1 MASNFFDQ
9 FDGEET
15 TTVVPETAPRSPK
28 ERVEAGFHA
37 WWTTNLIE
45 PETALDLQEGARNRV
60 VADWMPAQN
69 ASLETIAADA
79 APTVADETPGLT
91 SRIASDIGGG
101 ILEAPGQVVGGVI
114 DAVGEV
120 ADLFNTILPAG
131 GLQIS
136 DPVTGEFDLEFL
148 NAGEFREQEESGNTV
163 LNAISPDK
171 GDTVTGALV
180 RGVAQF
186 LLPFAAA
193 SKGLTAANLL
203 QGAGFKA
210 LAARGAVAGAV
221 ADFSAFDG
229 HEERLSDLVQQFP
242 ALQNPVTEYLAAS
255 DEDGE
260 IEGRFKTAV
269 EGLGL
274 GILAEGLV
282 AGVKAI
288 KNSRL
293 LRKAAPDVADDVAPD
308 LAARTEPEVPEPED
322 AAAVAETI
330 ETATPADGP
339 IPAPLE
345 TVPDYRPEIETAPD
359 RPAGPFLFDVADL
372 QVDAETFQFKS
383 AGDDEG
389 VTDILRG
396 VTEWDPVAAGQI
408 LVWERADGV
417 RFVGDGHQRTG
428 LGRRIN
434 AETGEQIRIPGLLFR
449 EADGF
454 TADKVTVIAARKNIK
469 EGSGDILDAARI
481 MRTAPEMFDGIGQ
494 IGRTSTRRAVDL
506 AKLADEPWRMTVNGV
521 AEPRDAA
528 LVGRIIPNSEPDA
541 QVAAIRALARIE
553 PANEREAAILI
564 ERVRN
569 SEISKGEGGAQGGL
583 FGDELDQ
590 ADSAIGEEIKILS
603 DAMAA
608 LQRDRRLLNRV
619 AANAEQI
626 ERTGSTI
633 EKGAV
638 EATAN
643 DAALAARILRSY
655 ADTPGPIRDSLK
667 KLAEDLKNGRTTRK
681 QAAASLVEDVRRGTP
696 AADQDGGRSGG
707 TGRDASTERTDPPAD
722 EAGKNRSEVDRGD
735 DEPPTGGAGAADDA
749 AGEAPRSSDPD
760 QGDIFSLKTRLQGA
774 PLRGETGRPVRGVL
788 NLGQNIPG
796 QRLADISKSLIEAL
810 DITARRGRITMKG
823 ALGTFSSKSGVVR
836 LKDSQDFDVL
846 VHEGGHALHMRVENQ
861 DAIDGLIAGH
871 RDQVEALAY
880 VGTPPGKEGTEG
892 FAEFFRMYLTNPR
905 YAEKNAPDFFAAFEG
920 WFADNRSELFGQL
933 RDVQKSYQDWLQLP
947 STVATA
953 SDIVTSSRPT
963 VAKRAKEGLKTD
975 RVGRVSL
982 YSVMDSMYTATIDRL
997 HPVNRAVK
1005 GLLAIHKRN
1014 TGDEIILKATQDPY
1028 KALRTAVGAYQ
1039 AGHIDLTKGV
1049 VPYRGLDPEGPSLAS
1064 AIEMASGKN
1073 WYGKWQESDLT
1084 DFGAYLTARRSI
1096 AEYERYFNGEI
1107 PNPPGKLTQG
1117 DYRHAVAEFEAMRPE
1132 FREAADQVYGYLRN
1146 ALQKKLDAGLIS
1158 QSWYDNAIAK
1168 QDYVPMMRDMSD
1180 RAEEEIAAGL
1190 TAGAGGTN
1198 RQNVMKAFRGSMRS
1212 VINPL
1217 ESIIQDAYTTAQI
1230 IARNDAIK
1238 ALDKL
1243 ARAAGPD
1250 AGAIAERIPSKELT
1264 PFKTDV
1270 EEVLKNA
1277 ARDAGLSATDTTD
1290 LIRAADDVLGADA
1303 STTLF
1308 RPGDAPERGEPILY
1322 FWEGGE
1328 RKAIRLADG
1337 RFGRELYQAITQ
1349 VGKEQ
1354 ADFITN
1360 MLAAPSTWLRAGIT
1374 SSPDFLVA
1382 NYHRDQIAAF
1392 ILTPNFVPFY
1402 SGARG
1407 IAEEVAQTRMAR
1419 IHSQVG
1425 GIMGGASLAS
1435 LDNTRISKEIASLQ
1449 QNGYKIRRFTNFKEF
1464 FRLTEISETG
1474 TRLAIFKTAFERA
1487 KKEGLTE
1494 YEAAVEAAFQARDY
1508 MDFNRHGSKMLM
1520 ARRLVTFLNAAL
1532 QGTDKSG
1539 RVLFGDLAPLAKSF
1553 QGQKLNP
1560 QDKARLSNSA
1570 AAWTKISLLSVA
1582 GMGLTSMYADDP
1594 EYQGASEYLRA
1605 THWLFKG
1612 PDGGWVA
1619 LPKPFELAVPMNFAE
1634 RLAEYLQEDDPT
1646 WRDKWIGSL
1655 SHTLLPPTS
1664 APGLTVPAEMF
1675 FNHDTFRGRPIV
1687 PQHMKGLEPFQ
1698 QYNAYTSEFAKA
1710 TGEAI
1715 NVSPSMIDHL
1725 ITGWGGSW
1733 ARNALSLSDSVV
1745 NPNAASK
1752 DTTDFAI
1759 TRRFSK
1765 NLSRG
1770 NDASKQF
1777 WGLIG
1782 RDDGR
1787 LERANLTYKR
1797 LIDTGN
1803 DGDAQDYLASR
1814 RDDEKVWATLNRHF
1828 DVKDKRIH
1836 PLRRAKDVTKVLS
1849 AVRREVRSDN
1859 FKIND
1864 ERLPVS
1870 SNDKKALDDLF
1881 SRLSMAEA
1889 RNAMIVT
1896 QVPGWGQREI
1906 TDTKPYYEQIKM
1918 VRPDVGREIDRRF
1931 GKSKVVPFAGVRK
1944 IWPELQKRLI
1954 KDGERATVI
1963 DLRATANA
1971 ERD

>member
-15 TTVVPETAPRSPK
+15 TTVVPSTAPRSPK

-45 PETALDLQEGARNRV
+45 PETALDLQEGARDRV

-69 ASLETIAADA
+69 ASLEAIAADA
-79 APTVADETPGLT
+79 APTVAEETPGLT

-101 ILEAPGQVVGGVI
+101 ILEAPGQIVGGVV

-120 ADLFNTILPAG
+120 ADLVNTILPAG
-131 GLQIS
+131 GLQIT
-136 DPVTGEFDLEFL
+136 DPDSGEFDLEFL
-148 NAGEFREQEESGNTV
+148 NAEEFKAQSEAGQTV
-163 LNAISPDK
+163 LDAVSPAR

-180 RGVAQF
+180 RGVSQF

-193 SKGLTAANLL
+193 SKGLKAANLL

-210 LAARGAVAGAV
+210 LAARGAAAGAV

-229 HEERLSDLVQQFP
+229 HEERLSDLVQAFP
-242 ALQNPVTEYLAAS
+242 ALQNPVSEYLAAD

-260 IEGRFKTAV
+260 IEGRFKNAV

-274 GILAEGLV
+274 GILAEGLF

-288 KNSRL
+288 KNFRK
-293 LRKAAPDVADDVAPD
+293 LRKTAPDVADDVAPD
-308 LAARTEPEVPEPED
+308 LATRTELETPEPED

-330 ETATPADGP
+330 EAATPADGP
-339 IPAPLE
+339 IPPPLE
-345 TVPDYRPEIETAPD
+345 TVPDYRPEIETVPD

-372 QVDAETFQFKS
+372 EVDAETFQFKS

-428 LGRRIN
+428 LGRRITD
-434 AETGEQIRIPGLLFR
+434 ETGEQIKIPGLLFR

-481 MRTAPEMFDGIGQ
+481 MRTAPEIFDGIGQ
-494 IGRTSTRRAVDL
+494 IGRASTRRAVDL

-521 AEPRDAA
+521 VDPRDAA
-528 LVGRIIPNSEPDA
+528 LVGRIIPNNEPDT
-541 QVAAIRALARIE
+541 QVAAIRAIARIE
-553 PANEREAAILI
+553 PANEREASILI

-626 ERTGSTI
+626 EQTGSTI
-633 EKGAV
+633 QRGAV

-643 DAALAARILRSY
+643 DAALAARLLQSY
-655 ADTPGPIRDSLK
+655 AETPGPIRDSLK

-696 AADQDGGRSGG
+696 AADQDGRRSGG
-707 TGRDASTERTDPPAD
+707 TGRDASTERADPPAD
-722 EAGKNRSEVDRGD
+722 EAGQNRSEI
-735 DEPPTGGAGAADDA
+735 
-749 AGEAPRSSDPD
+749 DPD
-760 QGDIFSLKTRLQGA
+760 QGDTFSLKTRLQGA
-774 PLRGETGRPVRGVL
+774 PLRGEAGRPSQGIL

-846 VHEGGHALHMRVENQ
+846 VHEGGHALHMRAENQ

-871 RDQVEALAY
+871 RDQVEDLAY
-880 VGTPPGKEGTEG
+880 VGTPPGKEGPEG

-905 YAEKNAPDFFAAFEG
+905 YAEKNAPDFFATFEG
-920 WFADNRSELFGQL
+920 WLTDNRGELFKQL
-933 RDVQKSYQDWLQLP
+933 REVQQSYQDWLQLP

-975 RVGRVSL
+975 RVGRISL
-982 YSVMDSMYTATIDRL
+982 YSVMDRMYTATVDRL

-1005 GLLAIHKRN
+1005 GLLEIHKRN
-1014 TGDEIILKATQDPY
+1014 TGEEIILKAVQDPY
-1028 KALRTAVGAYQ
+1028 KALRTAAGAYQ
-1039 AGHIDLTKGV
+1039 AGHIDLTNGV
-1049 VPYRGLDPEGPSLAS
+1049 VPYKGLDPEGPSLAK
-1064 AIEMASGKN
+1064 AIELAAGKN

-1117 DYRHAVAEFEAMRPE
+1117 DYQFAVAEFEAMRPE
-1132 FREAADQVYGYLRN
+1132 FREAAEQVYGYLRN

-1250 AGAIAERIPSKELT
+1250 AGAIAERIPSKELK
-1264 PFKTDV
+1264 PFQADV
-1270 EEVLKNA
+1270 AEVLKNA

-1290 LIRAADDVLGADA
+1290 LIRAADDVLGTDA

-1328 RKAIRLADG
+1328 RKAIRLPDG
-1337 RFGRELYQAITQ
+1337 RFGAELYQAITQ

-1354 ADFITN
+1354 ANWITN
-1360 MLAAPSTWLRAGIT
+1360 VLAQPATWLRAGIT

-1382 NYHRDQIAAF
+1382 NYFRDQVAGF
-1392 ILTPNFVPFY
+1392 ILTRGFTPLV

-1407 IAEEVAQTRMAR
+1407 IVEEVAQTRMAR

-1582 GMGLTSMYADDP
+1582 GMGLTSLYADDP

-1612 PDGGWVA
+1612 PDGGWIA

-1634 RLAEYLQEDDPT
+1634 RLTEYLQEDDPT
-1646 WRDKWIGSL
+1646 WRDKWIRSL

-1687 PQHMKGLEPFQ
+1687 PAHMKGLEPYQ
-1698 QYNAYTSEFAKA
+1698 QYNAYTSEFSKA
-1710 TGEAI
+1710 AGEAI

-1733 ARNALSLSDSVV
+1733 ARNVLSLSDSVV
-1745 NPNAASK
+1745 NPNAATK
-1752 DTTDFAI
+1752 DLTDQALS
-1759 TRRFSK
+1759 RRFVK

-1777 WGLIG
+1777 WGLVG

-1787 LERANLTYKR
+1787 LERTNLTYKR

-1803 DGDAQDYLASR
+1803 DGDALAYLASL
-1814 RDDEKVWATLNRHF
+1814 RDDEKVWVTLNRHF

-1836 PLRRAKDVTKVLS
+1836 PLRRAKDVAKVLS
-1849 AVRREVRSDN
+1849 AVRREIRSDN
-1859 FKIND
+1859 FKIDD
-1864 ERLPVS
+1864 ERLPVT

-1881 SRLSMAEA
+1881 SHLSMAEA

-1896 QVPGWGQREI
+1896 QMPGWAQREVA
-1906 TDTKPYYEQIKM
+1906 DTKSRYDQIKM
-1918 VRPDVGREIDRRF
+1918 IRPDISREIDRRF
-1931 GKSKVVPFAGVRK
+1931 RKSKVVPFAGVRK
-1944 IWPELQKRLI
+1944 VWPELQKRLL

-1963 DLRATANA
+1963 DLRAMANA
-1971 ERD
+1971 ERG